1 MVDVSIGNVDLNPV
15 LLLVGGGI
23 LVSVYYSK
31 RRRLEREYERRQPY
45 ISAATD
51 DHIKKIVRKEV
62 KRMKRELL
70 KELKGES

>member
-31 RRRLEREYERRQPY
+31 KRRLEREYERRQPY

-51 DHIKKIVRKEV
+51 DHIKKIVKKEV